1 MILLEISPSSLQLLL
16 HLLASMAEKVLP
28 QTVDQVEAMAAV
40 RALTS
45 AQEIGM

>member
-1 MILLEISPSSLQLLL
+1 MILLEISPSSLQFLL

-28 QTVDQVEAMAAV
+28 QMVDQVEAMAAV
-40 RALTS
+40 RAHTF

>member
-1 MILLEISPSSLQLLL
+1 MILLEVSPSSLQLLL

-28 QTVDQVEAMAAV
+28 QTVDLVEAMAAV
-40 RALTS
+40 RAHNF